1 MIFERRWSL
10 DKMLSFLGLIRKSGK
25 LILGYN
31 KCEEAVKT
39 RKVKLLVLSKGASE
53 NTKDKFRG
61 YCEKYK
67 VPFIEDFT
75 PDELGYALGYEGIA
89 VVGVSDRNM
98 AEKLKTLYESKE
110 SEELNGGGPIVK
122 NQSI

>member
-1 MIFERRWSL
+1 M